1 MAKGEGV
8 WACGANPPIP
18 HPLDASLMCIPMA
31 SPWAQDNGGGFKDDD
46 EAWGAMYD
54 GLGAIMC
61 GSHMPLVRS
70 GVRRHM
76 HTSGHVENVECVA
89 CG

>member
-1 MAKGEGV
+1 MHVVQHKS
-8 WACGANPPIP
+8 ITHLLFP
-18 HPLDASLMCIPMA
+18 HTCVAF
-31 SPWAQDNGGGFKDDD
+31 PWAQDNGGGFKDDE

-54 GLGAIMC
+54 GLGSIMC

-70 GVRRHM
+70 GVMRFM
-76 HTSGHVENVECVA
+76 HKSGHVEDVECVA

>member
-1 MAKGEGV
+1 MGM
-8 WACGANPPIP
+8 WCHTPPLTHLKIS
-18 HPLDASLMCIPMA
+18 HMCIIIAP
-31 SPWAQDNGGGFKDDD
+31 PWAQESGGGFKDDD

-54 GLGAIMC
+54 GLGAILC

-70 GVRRHM
+70 GVMRAM
-76 HTSGHVENVECVA
+76 HKSGHVKDVECVA

>member
-1 MAKGEGV
+1 MC
-8 WACGANPPIP
+8 ACGINPNFQPTCCSKQLESYS
-18 HPLDASLMCIPMA
+18 HP
-31 SPWAQDNGGGFKDDD
+31 PWAQDNGEGFKDDE

-54 GLGAIMC
+54 GLGSIMC

-70 GVRRHM
+70 GVMRFM
-76 HTSGHVENVECVA
+76 HKSGHVKDVECVA